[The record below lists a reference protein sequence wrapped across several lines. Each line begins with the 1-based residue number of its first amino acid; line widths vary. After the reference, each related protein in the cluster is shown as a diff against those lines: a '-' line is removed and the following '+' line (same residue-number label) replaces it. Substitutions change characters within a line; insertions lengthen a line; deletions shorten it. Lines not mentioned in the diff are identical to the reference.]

1 MSELSAEER
10 LEALLRA
17 TVETGA
23 SDLHLATGLPPY
35 LRIEGSLAPQPGAAT
50 LDAEVLAALADVL
63 TASHG
68 RSELARKGTADG
80 AWSSVG
86 ARFRFNVAR
95 RQGGLS
101 IALRRLE
108 DRFRSLEELGLPPEL
123 HELTE
128 LQDGLVVVAGPTGS
142 GKSTTL
148 ATLIDRINRERAAHV
163 ITIEDP
169 IEYLHR
175 SQKALVNQCQVGLDV
190 DSFDAALV
198 AALRQDPDVILVGE
212 IRDPETARTAA
223 QAALTGHLVFSTLHA
238 NGSIPAITRLRDL
251 EIDDFLIASTL
262 RAIIAQRLL
271 RRLCPSC
278 RVARAPSA
286 DETAVFRNA
295 GQEPPAR
302 LHHPKGCA
310 ACDGAGYAGRI
321 GVFEVAEITEPVRQ
335 AIAEGA
341 SEAAV
346 AALALTPA
354 DLLLT
359 QSLALAADGTTAL
372 AEVMRVVGD
381 TR

>member
-212 IRDPETARTAA
+212 VRELNTIRTAIT
-223 QAALTGHLVFSTLHA
+223 AAETGHLVLTTVHA
-238 NGSIPAITRLRDL
+238 GDCVSAIER
-251 EIDDFLIASTL
+251 LIAVFPESEQQGIRRQLGFVL
-262 RAIIAQRLL
+262 RAVIAQHLVPADGVASEGARRQRVLVSEVL
-271 RRLCPSC
+271 RVNSA
-278 RVARAPSA
+278 VANLVALGKPNQIYSVM
-286 DETAVFRNA
+286 ETGAAA
-295 GQEPPAR
+295 GNRTLESELAR
-302 LHHPKGCA
+302 LWQE
-310 ACDGAGYAGRI
+310 GRLSERTAI
-321 GVFEVAEITEPVRQ
+321 GLARSPQTVRDQ
-335 AIAEGA
+335 RRARRGGTRRATGR
-341 SEAAV
+341 
-346 AALALTPA
+346 AL
-354 DLLLT
+354 
-359 QSLALAADGTTAL
+359 
-372 AEVMRVVGD
+372 
-381 TR
+381 